1 MGRISSRAGW
11 AFGEEGSMKD
21 WLLMQPFTLGKL
33 PLRNRIVMAPMLSR
47 LCHPD
52 GIVSQKLV
60 DYYVERAKG
69 GVGLII
75 VEYSYIDEKESKA
88 SQGQLGVYDD
98 QLIAGLAELAESIQ
112 ECGAKAILQICHA
125 GRSTS
130 RKVMGRQPIGPSAVP
145 SYTGEMAREMTL
157 DEIEATIQAFAE
169 AAKRAKAAGFDGVE
183 LHGTHGYLL
192 AQFLSPYTN
201 LRPDVYGRERGLFAL
216 RVLERVRSQ
225 VGPSYPVG
233 YRISGDEFIEGGITL
248 PQAAAFARRLEE
260 KGIDYLH
267 VSGGIGET
275 GENIVI
281 PVYLPQ
287 GHLLH
292 LAEGIKREVRI
303 PVIAVGA
310 IHDPRFAEEALRA
323 KKADLIAMGRGLL
336 ADPDLPHKIKSREL
350 ADIRPCLRCNEG
362 CRSRMVEGKT
372 QRCAVNA
379 EAGRERS
386 MSLRPAFR
394 AKHVCV
400 IGGGPAGLEASR
412 VLSLRTHRVTL
423 LEKEPELGGLL
434 NYASVP
440 YFKGELRSFREY
452 IIAQVKKSMVEVLL
466 GQRGTLE
473 SLRTL
478 RPDAV
483 VVATGSTPRRLQI
496 PGVEKSFV
504 SHALDY
510 LGGKTNPG
518 DKVIIAGGAA
528 MGCEI
533 AAHLAAQHK
542 KVTLIEML
550 GELAWDLEPRSR
562 MALLSLL
569 KAGGVEMLTGWKL
582 ERVEDGEAMV
592 VDRSMKEKGIRGDS
606 LILALGLVSNQ
617 ELAPSVKENFAEV
630 HVIGDCVEPRK
641 IYQAI
646 HEGAFAGRAI

>member
-1 MGRISSRAGW
+1 
-11 AFGEEGSMKD
+11 MKD
-21 WLLMQPFTLGKL
+21 SLLMQPFTLGKL

-47 LCHPD
+47 LCHPE
-52 GIVSQKLV
+52 GIVSQKLI

-75 VEYSYIDEKESKA
+75 VEYSYIDRKESKA

-98 QLIAGLAELAESIQ
+98 QLITGLAELAESIQ
-112 ECGAKAILQICHA
+112 ECGAKVILQICHG

-130 RKVMGRQPIGPSAVP
+130 AKVMGRQPIGPSAVP

-157 DEIEATIQAFAE
+157 EEIETTIQAFAD
-169 AAKRAKAAGFDGVE
+169 AAQRAKAAGFDGVE
-183 LHGTHGYLL
+183 LHGAHGYLL

-201 LRPDVYGRERGLFAL
+201 LRADVYGRDRGLFAL
-216 RVLERVRSQ
+216 QILERVRSR
-225 VGPSYPVG
+225 VGPGYLVG
-233 YRISGDEFIEGGITL
+233 YRISGEEFIPGGITL
-248 PQAAAFARRLEE
+248 QQAGEFARRLEE
-260 KGIDYLH
+260 KGIDYLN
-267 VSGGIGET
+267 VSAGIAET
-275 GENIVI
+275 GQNIVI
-281 PVYLPQ
+281 PVYLPK
-287 GHLLH
+287 GHLLR

-310 IHDPRFAEEALRA
+310 IHDPAFAEEALRA

-336 ADPDLPHKIKSREL
+336 ADPDLPNKVKSGQL

-386 MSLRPAFR
+386 MRIQPASR

-412 VLSLRTHRVTL
+412 VLSLRGHRVTL

-434 NYASVP
+434 RYAAVP

-452 IIAQVKKSMVEVLL
+452 LIAQVKKSKVEILA
-466 GQRGTLE
+466 GRPAALE
-473 SLRTL
+473 SIRAL
-478 RPDAV
+478 RPDAL

-496 PGVEKSFV
+496 PGIGKPFV
-504 SHALDY
+504 SGALDL
-510 LGGKTNPG
+510 LGGKTKPG
-518 DKVIIAGGAA
+518 DRVIIVGGAA

-533 AAHLAAQHK
+533 AAHLAAQNK
-542 KVTLIEML
+542 KITIIEML
-550 GELAWDLEPRSR
+550 GELALDLEPRSR
-562 MALLSLL
+562 MSLVSLL
-569 KAGGVEMLTGWKL
+569 KSGGIEILTGWRL
-582 ERVEDGEAMV
+582 ERIEDGEAIA
-592 VDRSMKEKGIRGDS
+592 VDGNGKEKIVRGDS
-606 LILALGLVSNQ
+606 LILALGLVPNQ
-617 ELAPSVKENFAEV
+617 ELTTSLQENFPEV

-641 IYQAI
+641 IYQAV